1 MEKLNQ
7 SLSLFGDVIPPNFF
21 GILSGTNQARNFVLL
36 WDLDDFFG
44 DSINGVER
52 DEIIQHVD
60 SFISRNNM
68 LDIGEDTTTQTGG
81 SDKIA
86 SSTSRMRAS
95 LFVKDLVDRG
105 WLEEEQIGFTS
116 FERRS
121 DSFVAVFGALKGLV
135 LGQDTQDEYSTA
147 LLNIYQIVSVHN
159 ANAYVETIE
168 SIKKNRED
176 LVAELKSI
184 DSKIKRFINKALG
197 GPEKG
202 DKELLDNLVI
212 KYRSQP
218 YYRALI
224 HLNDKENPYKFR
236 FEVLKGLE
244 RYETV
249 DLEDIVTAFVKAK
262 RGDLSGDDYQKAR
275 DEYREYVL
283 EILHDTERTIDNLGE
298 QVDSI
303 SRRNGSYISST
314 KEILNFRLNHGKNI
328 NGLID
333 SVLRQIKTVDSEERF
348 DYSKAF
354 EVPFFHQIDTDS
366 LYRSRKVA
374 AKAPKQISVTKTAAD
389 PALIEEAKRLSEYQS
404 KFTREAVEA
413 FVIGAMGD
421 KPSIKASEIKIEG
434 VDDALRLLMVPV
446 YGNTEDSVYS
456 VAKPSGNRF
465 DGFMF
470 NMDDFVISRK
480 EKQL

>member
-1 MEKLNQ
+1 MKKLNQ

-21 GILSGTNQARNFVLL
+21 GILSGVNQARNFVLL
-36 WDLDDFFG
+36 WELDDYFG
-44 DSINGVER
+44 DSIDGVNR
-52 DEIIQHVD
+52 DEIVQHVD

-68 LDIGEDTTTQTGG
+68 LDIGAEAYAQAKGHEETV
-81 SDKIA
+81 SSA
-86 SSTSRMRAS
+86 SRIRAS
-95 LFVKDLVDRG
+95 LFVKDLIDRG
-105 WLEEEQIGFTS
+105 WLEEEQIGFS
-116 FERRS
+116 SLERRS

-147 LLNIYQIVSVHN
+147 LLNIYQIVSLHDSN
-159 ANAYVETIE
+159 TYVETIE

-224 HLNDKENPYKFR
+224 HLNEKENPYKLR
-236 FEVLKGLE
+236 FDILKGLE

-249 DLEDIVTAFVKAK
+249 DLEDIVTVFVKAK
-262 RGDLSGDDYQKAR
+262 RGDLSGDDYSKAR
-275 DEYREYVL
+275 GEYREYVL
-283 EILHDTERTIDNLGE
+283 KILHDTERTIDTLGE
-298 QVDSI
+298 QVEAI

-333 SVLRQIKTVDSEERF
+333 SILRQIKTIDTEEKF

-354 EVPFFHQIDTDS
+354 EVPFFHQVDTDS

-374 AKAPKQISVTKTAAD
+374 AKAPKQISVKRTVAD
-389 PALIEEAKRLSEYQS
+389 SALIEEAKRLSEYQS
-404 KFTREAVEA
+404 KFTREAVED
-413 FVIGAMGD
+413 FVIKSMGD
-421 KPSIKASEIKIEG
+421 KSSIRASEIKVKSI
-434 VDDALRLLMVPV
+434 DDALRLLMVPV
-446 YGNTEDSVYS
+446 YGNTEDSAYS

-465 DGFMF
+465 NGFMF
-470 NMDDFVISRK
+470 NMDDFIISRK